1 MFCRHVSA
9 LGPSL
14 VRCRGLYSG
23 HTYDHC
29 IKAYVN
35 QASFAPWLI
44 KFSIIFMNNNQDL
57 YDELQ

>member
-35 QASFAPWLI
+35 QASFAP
-44 KFSIIFMNNNQDL
+44 
-57 YDELQ
+57 